1 MKRPVRTI
9 DCLVTKCRLSPHQ
22 GRCGS
27 NMNNATRI
35 SVIQDRERWDLPR
48 IINLNA
54 WSLNIEKRDELQI
67 IVEEFN
73 VSIVCVTESWF
84 KEYITDDCVAI
95 DVFYCERKDRL
106 DRRSGGVACYLRNSI
121 LYTRMGTL
129 EDPSLEVMWLKIMP
143 RKLPRR
149 FSCIIVVCIYHYA

>member
-1 MKRPVRTI
+1 
-9 DCLVTKCRLSPHQ
+9 
-22 GRCGS
+22 
-27 NMNNATRI
+27 MNNVTRI

-48 IINLNA
+48 IINFNA
-54 WSLNIEKRDELQI
+54 WSLNIEKRYELQI

-95 DVFYCERKDRL
+95 DGFYCVRKDRL

-129 EDPSLEVMWLKIMP
+129 EDPSLEVMWLKIMS

-149 FSCIIVVCIYHYA
+149 FSCIIVVCIYHPPGADSA

>member
-1 MKRPVRTI
+1 MKNV
-9 DCLVTKCRLSPHQ
+9 
-22 GRCGS
+22 
-27 NMNNATRI
+27 TRI

-84 KEYITDDCVAI
+84 KECITDDCVAI
-95 DVFYCERKDRL
+95 DDFYCEMKDRL
-106 DRRSGGVACYLRNSI
+106 DRRAGGVACYLKER
-121 LYTRMGTL
+121 
-129 EDPSLEVMWLKIMP
+129 
-143 RKLPRR
+143 
-149 FSCIIVVCIYHYA
+149 